1 MWTARSARRF
11 VLIILKIDRRTRQ
24 VPSTSSISADGTCRG
39 NLSPVKVGS
48 VRFVMQSP
56 CCNSVD
62 VYSKNECFAKYGMC
76 MVCSFVPFRSREHD
90 ENTLRTAHPAVIFAS
105 HMCLVCGW
113 VWVLDMNTRQQYM
126 KPFYTGTLD
135 INRSQT
141 VPDPGTI
148 GAVPDS
154 IISTNTIHAHHPAC
168 KVLQLHLPCTNPAFM
183 QMECIVKT

>member
-1 MWTARSARRF
+1 MSPCHHAPSSSPHPHARRS
-11 VLIILKIDRRTRQ
+11 
-24 VPSTSSISADGTCRG
+24 PS
-39 NLSPVKVGS
+39 SPPLHTQRLRAAWPRSDHRAPPAG
-48 VRFVMQSP
+48 F
-56 CCNSVD
+56 
-62 VYSKNECFAKYGMC
+62 NECPAKYGMC

>member
-1 MWTARSARRF
+1 MQVLLSFAQFSVRGALRF
-11 VLIILKIDRRTRQ
+11 G
-24 VPSTSSISADGTCRG
+24 TSSSAIKSRLVDARH
-39 NLSPVKVGS
+39 GS
-48 VRFVMQSP
+48 DQVTVLADQLQ
-56 CCNSVD
+56 
-62 VYSKNECFAKYGMC
+62 AG

>member
-1 MWTARSARRF
+1 
-11 VLIILKIDRRTRQ
+11 
-24 VPSTSSISADGTCRG
+24 
-39 NLSPVKVGS
+39 
-48 VRFVMQSP
+48 
-56 CCNSVD
+56 
-62 VYSKNECFAKYGMC
+62 MC

-154 IISTNTIHAHHPAC
+154 IISTNTIHAHHPAY
-168 KVLQLHLPCTNPAFM
+168 KVLQLHLPCTNPAIM

>member
-1 MWTARSARRF
+1 MTLGGSTARARSR
-11 VLIILKIDRRTRQ
+11 
-24 VPSTSSISADGTCRG
+24 SSR
-39 NLSPVKVGS
+39 LSEGCHAWES
-48 VRFVMQSP
+48 L
-56 CCNSVD
+56 
-62 VYSKNECFAKYGMC
+62 NECFAKYGMC

>member
-1 MWTARSARRF
+1 MCLDVYVAMTNVSTRARDAHTRAHRSIGRAKQERDLLQVQIGSTWDDFKAR
-11 VLIILKIDRRTRQ
+11 VEKNQ
-24 VPSTSSISADGTCRG
+24 VPR
-39 NLSPVKVGS
+39 
-48 VRFVMQSP
+48 
-56 CCNSVD
+56 
-62 VYSKNECFAKYGMC
+62 YNECFAKYGMC

>member
-1 MWTARSARRF
+1 
-11 VLIILKIDRRTRQ
+11 
-24 VPSTSSISADGTCRG
+24 
-39 NLSPVKVGS
+39 
-48 VRFVMQSP
+48 
-56 CCNSVD
+56 
-62 VYSKNECFAKYGMC
+62 MC

-105 HMCLVCGW
+105 HMCLVCVG

>member
-1 MWTARSARRF
+1 MFLFRSAAGNTTRTHSEQH
-11 VLIILKIDRRTRQ
+11 ILR
-24 VPSTSSISADGTCRG
+24 
-39 NLSPVKVGS
+39 
-48 VRFVMQSP
+48 
-56 CCNSVD
+56 
-62 VYSKNECFAKYGMC
+62 
-76 MVCSFVPFRSREHD
+76 SF
-90 ENTLRTAHPAVIFAS
+90 LAS

-126 KPFYTGTLD
+126 KLFYTGTLD